1 MKSIKTHFGVIFSL
15 VALLFSVQFGIFMSN
30 LTKSYERSIQNEY
43 NIVLVSK
50 TSLSLQDAQKA
61 VPKISSISE
70 ISTAGI
76 TERLKGKISQNAF
89 AELSKNLPKF
99 YSVKLESFPDA
110 AQLAKIE
117 QDLKSIGSLTRVE
130 IFKKTHDEIFK
141 ILLLIKSLV
150 YGFAFLIVLLGVM
163 LIHRQMRIWVY
174 EHKERIE
181 IMELFGASFLIKSGK
196 LYRMAIIDSFIATL
210 IVTCF
215 YIALSG
221 WEVFS
226 TTLKGIGDLRTAIVL
241 PYDALILLSVA
252 LALSIIAV
260 SFVMLQIGNKRA

>member
-30 LTKSYERSIQNEY
+30 LTKSYEHSIQNEY

-50 TSLSLQDAQKA
+50 TSLSLQDAQKT

-99 YSVKLESFPDA
+99 YSVKLESFPDT

-141 ILLLIKSLV
+141 FYCLSK
-150 YGFAFLIVLLGVM
+150 
-163 LIHRQMRIWVY
+163 
-174 EHKERIE
+174 
-181 IMELFGASFLIKSGK
+181 ASFTALRFS
-196 LYRMAIIDSFIATL
+196 S
-210 IVTCF
+210 CF
-215 YIALSG
+215 
-221 WEVFS
+221 
-226 TTLKGIGDLRTAIVL
+226 
-241 PYDALILLSVA
+241 
-252 LALSIIAV
+252 
-260 SFVMLQIGNKRA
+260 